1 MITRAQRILNDP
13 LPPLLIALTLTTG
26 IIDAVSY
33 LGLGRV
39 FTANMT
45 GNVVL
50 LGFAIAGAQGLS
62 VSASLIALATFL
74 AGAALGGRIARAM
87 KDRPRHRWLLVNATI
102 ETCLLAAAAITAI
115 GLHLEASFTARAPAI
130 ALTAVAMGLRNAA
143 VRRLAIPD
151 LNATTMTL
159 TLTAL
164 AADSFLGG
172 GDNSRALRRISAVAA
187 MIAGAII
194 GAALVL
200 HSGLV
205 LPLAAS
211 AASTILITIAY
222 ALHPTSRS
230 DANNAR

>member
-1 MITRAQRILNDP
+1 MRREGCLRF
-13 LPPLLIALTLTTG
+13 L
-26 IIDAVSY
+26 
-33 LGLGRV
+33 V
-39 FTANMT
+39 FS
-45 GNVVL
+45 VVL
-50 LGFAIAGAQGLS
+50 LAG
-62 VSASLIALATFL
+62 
-74 AGAALGGRIARAM
+74 AGAARPAQAADGKAEPCVGCLRAGAAS
-87 KDRPRHRWLLVNATI
+87 ATLSLP
-102 ETCLLAAAAITAI
+102 EGTPLAGYGTLA
-115 GLHLEASFTARAPAI
+115 
-130 ALTAVAMGLRNAA
+130 
-143 VRRLAIPD
+143 RRLAIPD